1 MKLKTSIPVSNT
13 IQLCLFEDNT
23 LACRVSTRH
32 NDLLEG
38 WRAGDY
44 LENPAAAVIDD
55 VGGQREAAYQQWRNK
70 ELAELAKLLGC
81 DPARSQ
87 PEPVKLSDAER
98 ITILEHSVQKLM
110 DDKKNAAQPE
120 RSVPKGFPGHRAR
133 SMAEAVQAALDQETA
148 ERYRAF
154 RQAYPPPFVDEMPG
168 EVELLLELLTSLG
181 YRVTVVPR

>member
-32 NDLLEG
+32 GLLEG
-38 WRAGDY
+38 WRASDY
-44 LENPAAAVIDD
+44 PENPAAAVIDD
-55 VGGQREAAYQQWRNK
+55 VDGQHEAAFQDWREA
-70 ELAELAKLLGC
+70 ELEKLLGSAK
-81 DPARSQ
+81 PKSE

-98 ITILEHSVQKLM
+98 ITILEHAVQKLM
-110 DDKKNAAQPE
+110 DDKKNATASDQPA
-120 RSVPKGFPGHRAR
+120 PKGLFGRPAR
-133 SMAEAVQAALDQETA
+133 SMAEAVQAALDQEAA

-154 RQAYPPPFVDEMPG
+154 RQAYSPPPFVDEMPG
-168 EVELLLELLTSLG
+168 EVEQLLELLISLG